1 MLSNLVRA
9 LLVLLLV
16 AGVPALSYFT
26 ARPSRIRLIPR
37 SALYLSAVLSQW
49 LLGALGGLVIWAT
62 LPGPSSVGLRAIP
75 PGSFFSWTV
84 LLILVSFA
92 GIAVMA
98 WLEHVGWW
106 PQESEITRLLLPE
119 TLREKLLAV
128 LLVAPSAG
136 ICEELLYRG
145 YLLPQFSQYLSS
157 TTWGWV
163 ASSAAFGLAHSYH
176 GVSGML
182 QAALLGALLA
192 YPMVRM
198 GSVYPAM
205 AAHFLIDALLLAWL
219 GRKLLRAG
227 KESEPRTAGDEGRSS
242 VGTTS
247 GLGEQDGTGSC
258 GQD

>member
-1 MLSNLVRA
+1 MFSNLLRA
-9 LLVLLLV
+9 LFVLLLV
-16 AGVPALSYFT
+16 AGVPALSYST

-37 SALYLSAVLSQW
+37 SALYVSAVLSQW

-62 LPGPSSVGLRAIP
+62 LPGPPSVGLRAIP
-75 PGSFFSWTV
+75 PGSFFGWTA
-84 LLILVSFA
+84 LLTLVSVA

-145 YLLPQFSQYLSS
+145 YLLPQLSQYLSS
-157 TTWGWV
+157 ATWGWV
-163 ASSAAFGLAHSYH
+163 ASSAAFGLAHGYQ

-192 YPMVRM
+192 YPMVRT

-205 AAHFLIDALLLAWL
+205 AAHFLIDALLLVWL
-219 GRKLLRAG
+219 GRKLLRTG
-227 KESEPRTAGDEGRSS
+227 ESESTPAGEEGRSS
-242 VGTTS
+242 VGSTS
-247 GLGEQDGTGSC
+247 GLGE
-258 GQD
+258 

>member
-26 ARPSRIRLIPR
+26 AKPSRIRLIPR

-84 LLILVSFA
+84 LLTLVSFA

-98 WLEHVGWW
+98 WLERVGWW

-128 LLVAPSAG
+128 FRCIPIKTA
-136 ICEELLYRG
+136 
-145 YLLPQFSQYLSS
+145 
-157 TTWGWV
+157 
-163 ASSAAFGLAHSYH
+163 SAAKKRC
-176 GVSGML
+176 VSTRK
-182 QAALLGALLA
+182 AAVGFRA
-192 YPMVRM
+192 
-198 GSVYPAM
+198 
-205 AAHFLIDALLLAWL
+205 
-219 GRKLLRAG
+219 RAG
-227 KESEPRTAGDEGRSS
+227 KKARWLRANWQ
-242 VGTTS
+242 TS
-247 GLGEQDGTGSC
+247 LH
-258 GQD
+258 

>member
-1 MLSNLVRA
+1 MLSDLVRA

-37 SALYLSAVLSQW
+37 SALYVSAVLSQW

-145 YLLPQFSQYLSS
+145 YLLPQF
-157 TTWGWV
+157 
-163 ASSAAFGLAHSYH
+163 HSY
-176 GVSGML
+176 
-182 QAALLGALLA
+182 A
-192 YPMVRM
+192 
-198 GSVYPAM
+198 
-205 AAHFLIDALLLAWL
+205 
-219 GRKLLRAG
+219 AG
-227 KESEPRTAGDEGRSS
+227 KGPDEKTLGWLYSAYGWQSTYALPHPPPASYHSPSS
-242 VGTTS
+242 CSVS
-247 GLGEQDGTGSC
+247 VSWS
-258 GQD
+258 